1 MQVRK
6 GYLILENII
15 SITITGVIVT
25 TLCAILFSALNLYSK
40 TCSTIEIQQQG
51 LELQNHIEREL
62 NENIEIKSIKMING
76 KNITDVDFDERD
88 IISIKYKPIDR
99 DDSQGLD
106 EIYLNS
112 ATNKVFIKR
121 RNAASGYEIGN
132 YLDKLYIEKRKN
144 GKIVNIRLQLSKNN
158 QNYEVKFSL

>member
-51 LELQNHIEREL
+51 LELQNYIEREL
-62 NENIEIKSIKMING
+62 SENIEI
-76 KNITDVDFDERD
+76 
-88 IISIKYKPIDR
+88 
-99 DDSQGLD
+99 
-106 EIYLNS
+106 
-112 ATNKVFIKR
+112 
-121 RNAASGYEIGN
+121 
-132 YLDKLYIEKRKN
+132 
-144 GKIVNIRLQLSKNN
+144 
-158 QNYEVKFSL
+158 